1 MFSILLTRT
10 GFQLSF
16 RCAIPSPIAG
26 LMCAHDPSGSG
37 DLGDGSGRLLCTG
50 LDGRAHGRS
59 VAIFSYER
67 GGITR
72 VAPVDMGRI
81 CAFASHVYRLLATV
95 GCRQLGAATLRDC

>member
-1 MFSILLTRT
+1 MILLEAAILEMAVAGCCVQASLDVRT
-10 GFQLSF
+10 VGPLQF
-16 RCAIPSPIAG
+16 
-26 LMCAHDPSGSG
+26 
-37 DLGDGSGRLLCTG
+37 
-50 LDGRAHGRS
+50 
-59 VAIFSYER
+59 FSYER